1 MERPST
7 SAVTLESLQDA
18 TSKTHEQGYHG
29 AIKLT
34 THTIGYCQNFI
45 KKLVIR
51 TFLSDKCPTFTHSLC
66 LISAKMASDLKTD
79 SPPDLSDEAGTI
91 DTEPPV
97 NEKSLLR
104 KLDAKLL
111 PAVGVLYLLSFLD
124 RSNGK
129 AWTGLRPRQVDTDI
143 VNSRKRPDRGNG
155 R

>member
-1 MERPST
+1 
-7 SAVTLESLQDA
+7 
-18 TSKTHEQGYHG
+18 
-29 AIKLT
+29 
-34 THTIGYCQNFI
+34 
-45 KKLVIR
+45 
-51 TFLSDKCPTFTHSLC
+51 
-66 LISAKMASDLKTD
+66 MASDLKTD

-129 AWTGLRPRQVDTDI
+129 AWTGFRPRQVDTDI